1 MVRETSGSA
10 RKKRPHRLIT
20 AGVIAAL
27 MAAWL
32 ICGGW
37 FWNDPVKVVSTQI
50 LMDTSVNVQVFAKNK
65 KTAERL
71 IAEAFREARRI
82 ESIMEPRK
90 GGGELDSINES
101 FGTAWKIGPELQTVL
116 RETFRIHRLSGGAFD
131 PTIAP
136 VKWLWN
142 FDDGGEI
149 PPESAIEEK
158 LRLVGLSGVSLRGD
172 SLFFD
177 NPAIKLDLGGVAKG
191 YAVDRMIDVL
201 REGGAKAVLVNA
213 GGDIAMF
220 GKKPGGK
227 DWVIGLRHPRLNRTL
242 LVDTVTYA
250 AVATSGDYERYFMRD
265 GLRYHHILD
274 PETGQPARGCISVT
288 VWSQSAMQSDI
299 LSTAIFVLGPDR
311 GIELAESMDEVEAL
325 VFYEDD
331 GAVRAVMSS
340 GIKGK
345 VRM

>member
-1 MVRETSGSA
+1 MILEATGIA
-10 RKKRPHRLIT
+10 RKKQARRLSA
-20 AGVIAAL
+20 AGVITVL
-27 MAAWL
+27 FAAWL
-32 ICGGW
+32 VCGGW

-50 LMDTSVNVQVFAKNK
+50 LMDTSVNVQVFAKNR
-65 KTAERL
+65 KTGERL

-90 GGGELDSINES
+90 GGGELDAINKSGE
-101 FGTAWKIGPELQTVL
+101 TAWKISPELQTVL
-116 RETFRIHRLSGGAFD
+116 RETFRINALSGGAFD

-142 FDDGGEI
+142 FDDGGDV

-158 LRLVGLSGVSLRGD
+158 LRFVGMSGVGLRGD

-177 NPAIKLDLGGVAKG
+177 NPEVKLDLGGVAKG
-191 YAVDRMIDVL
+191 YVVDCMIDVL
-201 REGGAKAVLVNA
+201 RRGGAKAVLVNA

-227 DWVIGLRHPRLNRTL
+227 DWVIGIRHPRLNRTL
-242 LVDTVTYA
+242 VVDTVKYA
-250 AVATSGDYERYFMRD
+250 TVATSGDYERYFMRD
-265 GLRYHHILD
+265 GIRYHHILD
-274 PETGQPARGCISVT
+274 PETGRPARGCISVT
-288 VWSQSAMQSDI
+288 VWSQSAMLSDI
-299 LSTAIFVLGPDR
+299 LSTTIFVLGPDR
-311 GIELAESMDEVEAL
+311 GVGLAESMDDVEAL
-325 VFYEDD
+325 VFFEDN